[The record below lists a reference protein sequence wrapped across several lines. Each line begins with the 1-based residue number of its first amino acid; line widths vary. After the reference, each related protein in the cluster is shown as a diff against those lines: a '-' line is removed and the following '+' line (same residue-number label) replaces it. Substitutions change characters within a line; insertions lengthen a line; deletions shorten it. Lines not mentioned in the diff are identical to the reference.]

1 MPEPP
6 QRSDYPAP
14 YVVSDAMGGIHGLK
28 SMADGR
34 IYDSKRKYRAEL
46 RAHGCEEVGNEQRP
60 DTLRPFSDRTYVE
73 DVRDDVQQA
82 TEALTSMSV
91 TERANMVGAI
101 ERGEA

>member
-1 MPEPP
+1 MPDPP

-14 YVVSDAMGGIHGLK
+14 YVVSDAMNGIHGLK

-46 RAHGCEEVGNEQRP
+46 RAHGCEEVGNEQRA

-73 DVRDDVQQA
+73 DVREDVQQA
-82 TEALTSMSV
+82 TEVLTSMSV